1 MSIMSED
8 EVLKIYKSIDALL
21 EGHFIL
27 SSGLHSRMYLQS
39 ALVFSNTKIAE
50 SLCKSLSAKVKNLID
65 IDSIDLIVSPAMGG
79 VIVGYELSRHLNKIN
94 IFFISPV
101 PEYEFNVPKKL
112 YDLYEKGLYNTPL
125 FQNKNCYVD
134 YAHTPDA
141 LKSVLDYLRSSYKGK
156 IITLFGCGGERD
168 SSKRGDMGKIAQER
182 SDFQIITNDNPRN
195 EDPKKIVDQIIKDI
209 AQSEA
214 EIDQEY
220 QLDYTSFLNRLSK

>member
-1 MSIMSED
+1 MSED

-94 IFFISPV
+94 IFAERKDGVFSIRRGFKINKGQKVLVVEDIVTTGKSSLECFECIHDLGGEVVAEAALINRGGDSVNLGV
-101 PEYEFNVPKKL
+101 PLVTLANLDIPNYEPENLPEDLKKL
-112 YDLYEKGLYNTPL
+112 PAIKPGSRP
-125 FQNKNCYVD
+125 
-134 YAHTPDA
+134 
-141 LKSVLDYLRSSYKGK
+141 GK
-156 IITLFGCGGERD
+156 
-168 SSKRGDMGKIAQER
+168 
-182 SDFQIITNDNPRN
+182 
-195 EDPKKIVDQIIKDI
+195 
-209 AQSEA
+209 
-214 EIDQEY
+214 
-220 QLDYTSFLNRLSK
+220 